1 MNRIRLGMASVT
13 VALLAAGYVASQF
26 AYLGGQ
32 SADYAARIDQAP
44 IIFLSLV
51 LFLTA
56 IAFCFWHPPEDID
69 S

>member
-1 MNRIRLGMASVT
+1 MNRIRIGLASVT

-32 SADYAARIDQAP
+32 SADYAARIDQTP
-44 IIFLSLV
+44 IILLSLV
-51 LFLTA
+51 LFLTG
-56 IAFCFWHPPEDID
+56 IAFCFWRLPEDID